1 MGFDLKGFK
10 PNNEPLPDEP
20 AWLADGDWAEEARKA
35 YISWQQ
41 NTPGAHFRNDVWYWR
56 PLWDFVCEVCDDI
69 LTEEDMEEGMSYP
82 SSGLVISKTKA
93 KKIAARLRKVDKDL
107 EDHQIDHEKRKKDLP
122 DEECDICDGTGR
134 RNDDIG
140 ISARNVDPSYTCDWC
155 NGKGTTR
162 SYARKYTFD
171 ADNIRTFAEFCEY
184 SGGFDIW

>member
-1 MGFDLKGFK
+1 MGFDLRGFK

-20 AWLADGDWAEEARKA
+20 DWLADGDRAVEAKKA
-35 YISWQQ
+35 YVSWQQ
-41 NTPGAHFRNDVWYWR
+41 NTPGALFRNDVWNWR
-56 PLWDFVCEVCDDI
+56 PLWNFVCEVCDDI

-122 DEECDICDGTGR
+122 DEECDLCHGTGR

-140 ISARNVDPSYTCDWC
+140 VLARIADPSYTCNGC

-162 SYARKYTFD
+162 YATLYTFD
-171 ADNIRTFAEFCEY
+171 ADNVRTFAEFCEY